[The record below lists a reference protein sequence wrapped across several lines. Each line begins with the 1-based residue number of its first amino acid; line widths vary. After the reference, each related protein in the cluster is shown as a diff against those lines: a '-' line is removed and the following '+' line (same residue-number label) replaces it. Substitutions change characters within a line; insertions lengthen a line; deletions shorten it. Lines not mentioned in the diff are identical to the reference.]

1 MTLYNIPLLS
11 ASFIHPFFSTQNWTD
26 FFLYGEICNH
36 HGTGHDASDFEK
48 LFGLG
53 LENAAL
59 GLRPRGHSFSP
70 YGPTLSR

>member
-1 MTLYNIPLLS
+1 MQPPWY
-11 ASFIHPFFSTQNWTD
+11 
-26 FFLYGEICNH
+26 C
-36 HGTGHDASDFEK
+36 HDASDFE

-70 YGPTLSR
+70 YGPPSAGK